1 MSNKNNTHA
10 KNKTNKNNT
19 HTKNKTRKNKT
30 KSNIYIFLY
39 GALMNSCSRKKTL
52 QHIVENKPCILL
64 KKFGYTRCLCVESK
78 QKNEIYLGIIKSTK
92 SKDIN
97 GSLINIKK
105 LSTLNK
111 IKKREIHYYMKQ
123 VPNDFVFVQ
132 NGLNNNDKIYTFIP
146 YSKYITK
153 NKNIETYDNVKEYT
167 ENVMMGYQSISD
179 EYLHN
184 FLNNTDNFFKK

>member
-1 MSNKNNTHA
+1 MSVKNNTH
-10 KNKTNKNNT
+10 KNKTKQ
-19 HTKNKTRKNKT
+19 NKTRKNKT
-30 KSNIYIFLY
+30 IKNKTKRNIYIFLY

-111 IKKREIHYYMKQ
+111 LKKREIYYYLKQ
-123 VPNDFVFVQ
+123 IPNDCMFLPDE
-132 NGLNNNDKIYTFIP
+132 LNKNDKIYTFIP
-146 YSKYITK
+146 YSKYITN
-153 NKNIETYDNVKEYT
+153 NKKIETYNNVKEYT
-167 ENVMMGYQSISD
+167 EKVMMGYQSISD
-179 EYLHN
+179 EYLQT
-184 FLNNTDNFFKK
+184 FLNTTDNFFKK

>member
-10 KNKTNKNNT
+10 
-19 HTKNKTRKNKT
+19 KNKT